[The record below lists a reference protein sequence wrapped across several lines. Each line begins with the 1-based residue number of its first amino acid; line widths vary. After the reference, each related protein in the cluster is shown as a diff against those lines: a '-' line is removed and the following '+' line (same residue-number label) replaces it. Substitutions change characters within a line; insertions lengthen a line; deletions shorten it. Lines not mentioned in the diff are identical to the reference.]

1 MDGHLYQQYTIPHV
15 QPKNFG
21 KKAMAQLPQFLC
33 HLVVKHHNKMY
44 LFAANARGEVVY
56 WRWGLERPGC
66 YSDYVLLGR
75 HEGSVLSITYNPTQ
89 RLLFTGSVDHSI
101 KVWDPFGTHLQKNSC
116 LQTMYGHDK
125 PITTLTYHYSLLISG
140 GADKTIR
147 IWKPEEGREKAN
159 LHPWFMLMK
168 VINDFDGWVTCAWS
182 SPHALSGD
190 QGELVVGDMK
200 GYITVFK
207 SVGELSS
214 RKKIVDFKRISKVK
228 IRKLGVTHIVMLYGH
243 NLMIT
248 SGYDNTVKF
257 TDISGATTFS
267 YHKRP
272 HRITGISWNQQHEEI
287 ITVDVHGM
295 IDVFQ
300 YRQSKIVASFSTGP
314 GSSGLGFYSFL
325 SRPVF
330 RHPDS
335 YSNTNQNDSLTD
347 EYILCCGRSYLHVW
361 KIERYI
367 PHVEYKGHTG
377 SVIGLFVN
385 ENEPADSRILSV
397 GQDDQICVW
406 SVDKFDMICR
416 DTRREE
422 LSEISSSCYV
432 VTPTA
437 NSAHPVHEST
447 LCITGHDN
455 GEVTFWNVGNPSNV
469 VTNNTF
475 LYRLKLHENT
485 TSCMSQGIDSQKRYY
500 VITGGFD
507 GRLGIVNITYLVK
520 VSRRPTFETISKA
533 HDAEVLAVCF
543 NPLNDTIIS
552 SDNHGKIRVWT
563 RSHKKF
569 EDTNIAVGD
578 ANSVAGSTEHTS
590 NLFKTEDENRSDDLD
605 IPSTSRPTSSKYTS
619 SYSASG
625 EWVMVGEMLGGHS
638 QGVTCLALDGYFLFS
653 AGEDA
658 RIVMWNSL
666 SRIKLK
672 TFSHLHEADVCCMRV
687 IPSSGNIISC
697 SRDGTIL
704 MWDYTTLDV
713 KYRYRKVGTD
723 YGSVSFDSERM
734 EIYAGTVAGSILRI
748 ALAKRHANLNDPMSI
763 EEKLAMDETNISL
776 NNAEN
781 DPHEE
786 YSPTTLDI
794 ELLELND
801 LNQTHKHVTIGDS
814 KTQQTA
820 FSIKSNELKQALVT
834 KGQSMRL
841 TYNIFDD
848 PKKLSSMISADD
860 NKRTSLLDNEE
871 DNVMLKE
878 ILGHDPSLRSESQ
891 QSTARSHYRK
901 F

>member
-1 MDGHLYQQYTIPHV
+1 MFI
-15 QPKNFG
+15 
-21 KKAMAQLPQFLC
+21 
-33 HLVVKHHNKMY
+33 
-44 LFAANARGEVVY
+44 FACNARGEVVY

-66 YSDYVLLGR
+66 YSDYTMLGK
-75 HEGSVLSITYNPTQ
+75 HEGSILAITYNPIH
-89 RLLFTGSVDHSI
+89 RLLFTGSVDHAI

-116 LQTMYGHDK
+116 LQTMFGHEK

-147 IWKPEEGREKAN
+147 IWKPEEGRENAN

-168 VINDFDGWVTCAWS
+168 VISDFDGWVTCAWS

-200 GYITVFK
+200 GYISVFK

-287 ITVDVHGM
+287 ITVDVHGI

-314 GSSGLGFYSFL
+314 GSSSLGFYSFL
-325 SRPVF
+325 TRPVF
-330 RHPDS
+330 RHPDAF
-335 YSNTNQNDSLTD
+335 SNTNHNDSLTD

-367 PHVEYKGHTG
+367 PHVEYKGHTA

-385 ENEPADSRILSV
+385 ENEAADSRVLSV

-422 LSEISSSCYV
+422 KSEISSCCYV
-432 VTPTA
+432 VTA
-437 NSAHPVHEST
+437 NAQGVNPVHEST
-447 LCITGHDN
+447 LCVTGHDN
-455 GEVTFWNVGNPSNV
+455 GDITFWNVGNPNSV
-469 VTNNTF
+469 VTNNSY
-475 LYRLKLHENT
+475 LYRVKVHENT
-485 TSCMSQGIDSQKRYY
+485 TSCLCHGTDSQKRTY
-500 VITGGFD
+500 IISGGFD
-507 GRLGIVNITYLVK
+507 GRLGICNITYLIK
-520 VSRRPTFETISKA
+520 VSRKPTNETITKA
-533 HDAEVLAVCF
+533 HDSEILATCF

-552 SDNHGKIRVWT
+552 SDNHGVIRVWT
-563 RSHKKF
+563 RSSKKY
-569 EDTNIAVGD
+569 EDAPVTVPDGTSDQASSTVGD
-578 ANSVAGSTEHTS
+578 TT
-590 NLFKTEDENRSDDLD
+590 NLNKEDQSIKD
-605 IPSTSRPTSSKYTS
+605 ITPRSRPASSKYAS

-625 EWVMVGEMLGGHS
+625 EWILVGEMTGGHS
-638 QGVTCLALDGYFLFS
+638 QGIACLALDGYFLFS

-666 SRIKLK
+666 SRVKLK
-672 TFSHLHEADVCCMRV
+672 TFSHLHEADICCMRV
-687 IPSSGNIISC
+687 IPSSGYIISC
-697 SRDGTIL
+697 SRDGTII
-704 MWDYTTLDV
+704 MWDYTTLDI
-713 KYRYRKVGTD
+713 KYRYKKVGTD

-748 ALAKRHANLNDPMSI
+748 ALAKKYANLNEPMSI
-763 EEKLAMDETNISL
+763 EEKFAMDETQLSLANAEDEEVPDNITLDLELEKLSL
-776 NNAEN
+776 N
-781 DPHEE
+781 
-786 YSPTTLDI
+786 S
-794 ELLELND
+794 
-801 LNQTHKHVTIGDS
+801 QTNRPQYVKPPVPQS
-814 KTQQTA
+814 E
-820 FSIKSNELKQALVT
+820 FSIKSNELKQQLET
-834 KGQSMRL
+834 KGQAMRL

-848 PKKLSSMISADD
+848 PKKLSSMISADS
-860 NKRTSLLDNEE
+860 NKSQPSLLDNEE
-871 DNVMLKE
+871 DNNTLKE
-878 ILGHDPSLRSESQ
+878 LLGHSMLTNRSTSQ
-891 QSTARSHYRK
+891 QSTGRSHYRK
-901 F
+901 FT